1 MVGVCI
7 TCSSFIC
14 EVPILLVAV
23 EPDMDRATID
33 LFQLLQL
40 AAHKLQ
46 KQADRRIS
54 SATNVT
60 SSQVAV
66 LNFLKSNSGAAQKQV
81 AAELGQNESAITA
94 MIGRLRK
101 EGFVERIRS
110 SEDSRAWNLFITSA
124 GKKQLAKSL
133 KAFEPVEA
141 IFTNALTDRQ
151 RQHLVVSLNALL
163 MACDEEK

>member
-1 MVGVCI
+1 
-7 TCSSFIC
+7 
-14 EVPILLVAV
+14 
-23 EPDMDRATID
+23 MDKTTID

-46 KQADRRIS
+46 KQADRRMAS
-54 SATNVT
+54 TTNVT

-66 LNFLKSNSGAAQKQV
+66 LNFLKDNSGAAQKQV

-94 MIGRLRK
+94 MVGRLLR
-101 EGFVERIRS
+101 EGFVERVRS
-110 SEDSRAWNLFITSA
+110 SEDSRAWNLFITTS

-133 KAFEPVEA
+133 KAFEPVEV
-141 IFTNALTDRQ
+141 IFGNALTDRQ